1 MKKNDSTISLI
12 KSLKPIDFSYSK
24 QAKNY
29 ERFFFSSSLKHL
41 LKNLNK
47 KVKVPGKFEL
57 PILKEVSKVNND
69 CVNVKI
75 KSNFNYVTELSSLKN
90 FRVSSMTK
98 KKITQ
103 ADIDKMNLFKELFY
117 VTKEKIVDV
126 EFRKKR
132 YEKIKEKYLELKASG
147 EKESTL
153 DPGKYHP
160 KYDIKFKRNPI
171 AFFGTKG
178 LNLDNE
184 NNNDNKIK
192 KENIKS
198 VKLYKNSSADDLKLN
213 ENKIEKKK
221 SIIKIK
227 NNHGN
232 KDKNNKI
239 NNTHNINLSFRNM
252 NFVPLSQSQTMY
264 NIKRYDSING
274 LLKIERIN
282 SFKIG
287 KRTSTALN
295 FHNNLTKRKLFKKS
309 ASVSDF
315 NKIKCPILFKKMPG
329 RDRKIEVTN
338 DYKQVDYH
346 PKYDFTRPHI
356 PATIFKQSF
365 DYKKF
370 KKYITS
376 KIIRSYCFT
385 PDKYFIFEIN
395 KSLENDNNE
404 KTAKKEQKIN
414 KDNNIINYNFNY

>member
-41 LKNLNK
+41 LKNLDK

-90 FRVSSMTK
+90 FRVSSMKK

-117 VTKEKIVDV
+117 VTKEKIVDL

-147 EKESTL
+147 EKEFTL
-153 DPGKYHP
+153 DPGKYFP

-178 LNLDNE
+178 LNLNDE
-184 NNNDNKIK
+184 NNNKIK
-192 KENIKS
+192 NEIVKS
-198 VKLYKNSSADDLKLN
+198 AKLNRNNSMDDLKLKA
-213 ENKIEKKK
+213 NKTKKKK

-227 NNHGN
+227 NNHEKKEKNFKTNNIKNINISFGN
-232 KDKNNKI
+232 KNV
-239 NNTHNINLSFRNM
+239 
-252 NFVPLSQSQTMY
+252 VPLSQSQTMY
-264 NIKRYDSING
+264 NVKRYTSANG
-274 LLKIERIN
+274 FLKIERIN

-295 FHNNLTKRKLFKKS
+295 FYNNSPKKKLFKKS

-315 NKIKCPILFKKMPG
+315 NKIKCGVSFNKMPG
-329 RDRKIEVTN
+329 RDRKIVITN

-346 PKYDFTRPHI
+346 PKYDITRPHI
-356 PATIFKQSF
+356 PATLFKHSF

-370 KKYITS
+370 KKYITG
-376 KIIRSYCFT
+376 KIIRSYCYT

-395 KSLENDNNE
+395 KSLENDNVE
-404 KTAKKEQKIN
+404 KSAKKQKKTN
-414 KDNNIINYNFNY
+414 KDSNIINYNFNY

>member
-12 KSLKPIDFSYSK
+12 KSLKPIDFPYSK

-41 LKNLNK
+41 LKNLDK

-57 PILKEVSKVNND
+57 PILKEVSKANND
-69 CVNVKI
+69 FVNVKI

-90 FRVSSMTK
+90 FRVSSMKK

-147 EKESTL
+147 EKEFTL
-153 DPGKYHP
+153 DPGKYYP

-178 LNLDNE
+178 LNINE
-184 NNNDNKIK
+184 KNNKIK
-192 KENIKS
+192 NENVKS
-198 VKLYKNSSADDLKLN
+198 AKLNKNNSADDLKLN
-213 ENKIEKKK
+213 SNKTKKKK
-221 SIIKIK
+221 SIIKII
-227 NNHGN
+227 
-232 KDKNNKI
+232 NNKENKGKNI
-239 NNTHNINLSFRNM
+239 NTNNIGIKNINLSFGNM
-252 NFVPLSQSQTMY
+252 NIVPLSKSQTMY
-264 NIKRYDSING
+264 NVKRYDTKNG
-274 LLKIERIN
+274 FLKIERIN

-295 FHNNLTKRKLFKKS
+295 FYHNLTKRKVFKKS

-315 NKIKCPILFKKMPG
+315 NKIKCPILFKKMLG
-329 RDRKIEVTN
+329 RDRKIVVTN
-338 DYKQVDYH
+338 DYKELNYH
-346 PKYDFTRPHI
+346 PKYDITRPHI
-356 PATIFKQSF
+356 PATLFNHSF
-365 DYKKF
+365 DYTKF
-370 KKYITS
+370 KKYITG
-376 KIIRSYCFT
+376 KIIRSYCYT

-395 KSLENDNNE
+395 KSLENDKHE
-404 KTAKKEQKIN
+404 KSAKKIQKIN
-414 KDNNIINYNFNY
+414 KDNNIINYNY